1 MQFSVDLGTFLGEI
15 ASKLF
20 DSTEISL
27 DSVFKDLQD
36 LLGRI
41 AAYGP
46 NITAGDTPTEL
57 EGLFDIINDQKHF
70 ADGLVE
76 FIAFVHNG
84 ETIRG

>member
-1 MQFSVDLGTFLGEI
+1 MEFSVDLGTFLGEI
-15 ASKLF
+15 ALRAFGSAG
-20 DSTEISL
+20 SL

-57 EGLFDIINDQKHF
+57 EGLFDIINDQKDF